1 MLSNQTPVVIACN
14 KQELQFAKKAT
25 VIEMEL
31 EKEIEEIRKVKRAVQ
46 QDDAN
51 EKVGYLESLKKKFAF
66 SEMQMKVQFVEVSV
80 KNEELNEVYKFL
92 HHTF

>member
-1 MLSNQTPVVIACN
+1 
-14 KQELQFAKKAT
+14 
-25 VIEMEL
+25 MEL

-66 SEMQMKVQFVEVSV
+66 NEMQVPIKFVEISV
-80 KNEELNEVYKFL
+80 KNEELNDLYKFL
-92 HHTF
+92 FHTF